1 MPLKKSALKNSRL
14 YLILDKT
21 ACGRKNTKRI
31 LKRALQGGVD
41 IVQFRD
47 KFSST
52 KKMAQEA
59 RRLLP
64 LCRKYHV
71 PFIINDR
78 LEVAL
83 QVNADGLHIGQE
95 DMPPALARKILG
107 EGKIIGLSCHSIEQV
122 KRAQKEKCDYMGFG
136 PVFRTATKPNVRPI
150 GVSDFI
156 KALKVSRKP
165 IFAIGGITES
175 RIFKLFVPGKT
186 RIAVCRELCLD
197 KNIAKK
203 AQHLKMRLSI
213 SPDQPTADGINSRK

>member
-107 EGKIIGLSCHSIEQV
+107 EGKIIEAACSL
-122 KRAQKEKCDYMGFG
+122 AAL
-136 PVFRTATKPNVRPI
+136 TA
-150 GVSDFI
+150 
-156 KALKVSRKP
+156 
-165 IFAIGGITES
+165 
-175 RIFKLFVPGKT
+175 
-186 RIAVCRELCLD
+186 IA
-197 KNIAKK
+197 
-203 AQHLKMRLSI
+203 RLSW
-213 SPDQPTADGINSRK
+213 RR